1 MQPFQNL
8 FGQKTFFSPLKHPFY
23 QIHCRDANTE
33 EKLMGFGIGE
43 TSFHFMLQHLLA
55 ALT

>member
-8 FGQKTFFSPLKHPFY
+8 FGQKTFFSALKHPFY
-23 QIHCRDANTE
+23 RIHCRDANTE
-33 EKLMGFGIGE
+33 EKIMEFGIGE
-43 TSFHFMLQHLLA
+43 MSFHFMLQHLLA